1 MSINDY
7 FNTQIK
13 NYKSDKNL
21 FSILNRGLYEKQIFN
36 YLEYFHPNQF
46 KIIFYD
52 HIKIDQKKVLHSL
65 YDFLNIRA
73 EKKPFFYNIMPK
85 LNSRNKILLNL
96 ERKYSGNKILVKDLQ
111 LLHNMFYF
119 MNLSKKISP
128 DELETRIILG
138 KFYKPHNL
146 RLKKFLIKEELV
158 DINSIHNIKWLCD

>member
-1 MSINDY
+1 MI
-7 FNTQIK
+7 
-13 NYKSDKNL
+13 
-21 FSILNRGLYEKQIFN
+21 
-36 YLEYFHPNQF
+36 F

-85 LNSRNKILLNL
+85 LNSRNRILLNL
-96 ERKYSGNKILVKDLQ
+96 ERKYSGNKILVKGLQ

-138 KFYKPHNL
+138 EFYKPHNL